1 MAPSKNKKFKKAGSN
16 LAKRLAI
23 LETKQKADDKSTEYK
38 VQYYDQT
45 FSMSS
50 SWTSASNFMFRTTQ
64 GVGAEGGVPSAAA
77 GSIRIGNKIN
87 LRSNVVHLRC
97 SMPRSNDGVLS
108 LVNPYATQ
116 CRIMFVSNLTSND
129 ALAIADVLND
139 TRYPIISPYKNSV
152 AGGKRYKILADYKF
166 TLTNERPDKLITYK
180 MKLPKSG
187 RVLNYAS
194 ALDTNPSDFNVTM
207 LWISADT
214 SPVSPNQPDLR
225 YISKSRFT
233 DA

>member
-1 MAPSKNKKFKKAGSN
+1 MPGKTKYRKRGSN
-16 LAKRLAI
+16 LAKRLSI

-45 FSMSS
+45 FVMSS
-50 SWTSASNFMFRTTQ
+50 SWSSASNFMFRTAQ
-64 GVGAEGGVPSAAA
+64 GIEGEGGVPTAAA
-77 GSIRIGNKIN
+77 GLIRIGNKLN
-87 LRSNVVHLRC
+87 LRSNQVKIRC
-97 SMPRSNDGVLS
+97 SMPRSADGVLS

-116 CRIMFVSNLTSND
+116 CRIIIVSNLTDNT
-129 ALAIADVLND
+129 ALLIGDVLND
-139 TRYPIISPYKNSV
+139 VAYPIISPYKNKV
-152 AGGKRYKILADYKF
+152 AGGKRYKVLADYKF
-166 TLTNERPDKLITYK
+166 VLTNERPDKLITYN

-187 RVLNYAS
+187 RVLNYDG
-194 ALDTNPSDFNVTM
+194 ALDTNPSDFNVSM

-214 SPVSPNQPDLR
+214 SPVSPNQPVFK

>member
-1 MAPSKNKKFKKAGSN
+1 MAPKKFMKRKGSSA
-16 LAKRLAI
+16 LAKRI
-23 LETKQKADDKSTEYK
+23 SVLETKQAADDKSTEYK
-38 VQYYDQT
+38 VQYYDQS

-64 GVGAEGGVPSAAA
+64 GVGAEGGVPSAGA

-87 LRSNVVHLRC
+87 LRSNVVKMRC
-97 SMPRSNDGVLS
+97 SMPRSGDGVLS

-116 CRIMFVSNLTSND
+116 CRIIFVSNLTDNTS
-129 ALAIADVLND
+129 LAIGDVLND
-139 TRYPIISPYKNSV
+139 TRYPVISPYKNSV

-166 TLTNERPDKLITYK
+166 TLTNDKPDKLLTYK

-194 ALDTNPSDFNVTM
+194 ALDINPSDFNVTM
-207 LWISADT
+207 LWLSADT
-214 SPVSPNQPDLR
+214 SPVSPNQPDFR